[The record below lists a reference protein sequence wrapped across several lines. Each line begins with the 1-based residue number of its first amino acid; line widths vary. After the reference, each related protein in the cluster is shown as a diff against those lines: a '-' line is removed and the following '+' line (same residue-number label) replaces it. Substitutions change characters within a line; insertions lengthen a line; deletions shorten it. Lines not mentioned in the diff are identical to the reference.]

1 MYLQYRLMKTLQ
13 DERLRAAAR
22 DHLAAE
28 ARRARTAGRDHA
40 AATRAEATA
49 GGAATMPRKQGA
61 IIGLGIP
68 LGAILLFPQG
78 IIPAVLK
85 LAHAR
90 GRIWFLPL
98 YLPKPLQ
105 WPACFV
111 MIILGVAVYCYVL
124 WTMRQ
129 LKKSSRELHAGKGGG
144 RSPKSALTRI
154 GTGQNLGPTCL
165 LIPARRVTRRT
176 ILAAPCRPSRRP
188 PAATNSGPSVRSPI
202 AKSIALAVRG
212 ASGMVTTLPSLRVI
226 TRVRWPRVDLGR
238 SCYLLVRTV
247 AWSQTRPAM
256 TVDVVRTPL
265 TCAVPRRR
273 RNAGG
278 PGDPVGMGRHCA
290 SGLVQ
295 ACCDRASASRALRN
309 RRSGPVPARA
319 AASS

>member
-1 MYLQYRLMKTLQ
+1 MYLQYELMKTLQ
-13 DERLRAAAR
+13 KERLRVAAR

-40 AATRAEATA
+40 AATRAGATA
-49 GGAATMPRKQGA
+49 RGAATMARKRGA
-61 IIGLGIP
+61 ITGLGIP

-124 WTMRQ
+124 WTMRR

-154 GTGQNLGPTCL
+154 GTGQNLRKSHPSSSTPVRLDQDSDASQREPHRAVSAASTSGPGPKPRASRSATAGASPPASSTSTKPPRKDPDARPITVGTNHNPLRRPHGPGSARQRRVAGPPGCPPMPKVVR
-165 LIPARRVTRRT
+165 IPARCEVRVWTY
-176 ILAAPCRPSRRP
+176 PCK
-188 PAATNSGPSVRSPI
+188 T
-202 AKSIALAVRG
+202 
-212 ASGMVTTLPSLRVI
+212 
-226 TRVRWPRVDLGR
+226 W
-238 SCYLLVRTV
+238 
-247 AWSQTRPAM
+247 
-256 TVDVVRTPL
+256 
-265 TCAVPRRR
+265 
-273 RNAGG
+273 
-278 PGDPVGMGRHCA
+278 
-290 SGLVQ
+290 
-295 ACCDRASASRALRN
+295 
-309 RRSGPVPARA
+309 
-319 AASS
+319 

>member
-1 MYLQYRLMKTLQ
+1 MYLQYQLMKTLQ

-40 AATRAEATA
+40 AATRAGATA
-49 GGAATMPRKQGA
+49 RGAATMARKRGA

-124 WTMRQ
+124 WTMRR

-154 GTGQNLGPTCL
+154 GTGQNLGAAPRDASAVHAQNVQISISGSAALRST
-165 LIPARRVTRRT
+165 
-176 ILAAPCRPSRRP
+176 LAAQAHLARPPLGSQLRSVARLAVSGRFRCRPAVRPSSPQHVVTWPGGVVCRAPGSGPGGLPGRRPLSRR
-188 PAATNSGPSVRSPI
+188 RS
-202 AKSIALAVRG
+202 
-212 ASGMVTTLPSLRVI
+212 
-226 TRVRWPRVDLGR
+226 
-238 SCYLLVRTV
+238 
-247 AWSQTRPAM
+247 
-256 TVDVVRTPL
+256 
-265 TCAVPRRR
+265 
-273 RNAGG
+273 
-278 PGDPVGMGRHCA
+278 
-290 SGLVQ
+290 
-295 ACCDRASASRALRN
+295 
-309 RRSGPVPARA
+309 
-319 AASS
+319 

>member
-1 MYLQYRLMKTLQ
+1 MYLQYQLMKTLQ
-13 DERLRAAAR
+13 KERLRAAAR

-40 AATRAEATA
+40 AATRAGATA
-49 GGAATMPRKQGA
+49 RDAATMARKQGA

-129 LKKSSRELHAGKGGG
+129 LKKSSRELHAGKVGG

-154 GTGQNLGPTCL
+154 GTGQNLG
-165 LIPARRVTRRT
+165 
-176 ILAAPCRPSRRP
+176 AAPRGRLCGARAERSDQHLRECRPQIHPGRADRVLFAVAVKWLPGFSLKSASTVCLPWWRPVSWWRVREWLVRRAGLRGVSRPRWSQSRSPGALPGPQPAVRWRRAGRRP
-188 PAATNSGPSVRSPI
+188 G
-202 AKSIALAVRG
+202 G
-212 ASGMVTTLPSLRVI
+212 G
-226 TRVRWPRVDLGR
+226 
-238 SCYLLVRTV
+238 
-247 AWSQTRPAM
+247 
-256 TVDVVRTPL
+256 
-265 TCAVPRRR
+265 RRR
-273 RNAGG
+273 R
-278 PGDPVGMGRHCA
+278 R
-290 SGLVQ
+290 
-295 ACCDRASASRALRN
+295 
-309 RRSGPVPARA
+309 
-319 AASS
+319 

>member
-1 MYLQYRLMKTLQ
+1 MYLQYQLMKTMQ

-40 AATRAEATA
+40 AATRAGATA
-49 GGAATMPRKQGA
+49 RGAATMARKRGA

-124 WTMRQ
+124 WTMRR

-154 GTGQNLGPTCL
+154 GTGQNLGAAPRDASAAHAQNAQISISGSVALRST
-165 LIPARRVTRRT
+165 
-176 ILAAPCRPSRRP
+176 LAAPDNRR
-188 PAATNSGPSVRSPI
+188 I
-202 AKSIALAVRG
+202 
-212 ASGMVTTLPSLRVI
+212 
-226 TRVRWPRVDLGR
+226 
-238 SCYLLVRTV
+238 SC
-247 AWSQTRPAM
+247 
-256 TVDVVRTPL
+256 
-265 TCAVPRRR
+265 
-273 RNAGG
+273 
-278 PGDPVGMGRHCA
+278 
-290 SGLVQ
+290 
-295 ACCDRASASRALRN
+295 RALQ
-309 RRSGPVPARA
+309 VPCNA
-319 AASS
+319 A

>member
-1 MYLQYRLMKTLQ
+1 MDPRYQLMKTLQ

-40 AATRAEATA
+40 AARDVTARAGATA
-49 GGAATMPRKQGA
+49 RGAATMPRKQGA

-154 GTGQNLGPTCL
+154 GTGQNLGAAPRTPL
-165 LIPARRVTRRT
+165 RRTRRT
-176 ILAAPCRPSRRP
+176 
-188 PAATNSGPSVRSPI
+188 
-202 AKSIALAVRG
+202 
-212 ASGMVTTLPSLRVI
+212 LR
-226 TRVRWPRVDLGR
+226 
-238 SCYLLVRTV
+238 
-247 AWSQTRPAM
+247 
-256 TVDVVRTPL
+256 
-265 TCAVPRRR
+265 
-273 RNAGG
+273 
-278 PGDPVGMGRHCA
+278 
-290 SGLVQ
+290 
-295 ACCDRASASRALRN
+295 SASPGV
-309 RRSGPVPARA
+309 SP
-319 AASS
+319 

>member
-1 MYLQYRLMKTLQ
+1 MYLQSQLMKTLQ

-28 ARRARTAGRDHA
+28 ARRARKAGRDHA
-40 AATRAEATA
+40 AARGVTARAGATA
-49 GGAATMPRKQGA
+49 RGAATMPGKQGA

-111 MIILGVAVYCYVL
+111 MIILGVAVYCYVP

-154 GTGQNLGPTCL
+154 GTGQNLGAAPRDASAAHAQNAQISISGSVALRST
-165 LIPARRVTRRT
+165 
-176 ILAAPCRPSRRP
+176 LAAQIAGGTVRVLPRPSMSQPYKLNDQRRP
-188 PAATNSGPSVRSPI
+188 FI
-202 AKSIALAVRG
+202 
-212 ASGMVTTLPSLRVI
+212 
-226 TRVRWPRVDLGR
+226 
-238 SCYLLVRTV
+238 
-247 AWSQTRPAM
+247 
-256 TVDVVRTPL
+256 
-265 TCAVPRRR
+265 
-273 RNAGG
+273 
-278 PGDPVGMGRHCA
+278 
-290 SGLVQ
+290 
-295 ACCDRASASRALRN
+295 
-309 RRSGPVPARA
+309 
-319 AASS
+319 

>member
-1 MYLQYRLMKTLQ
+1 MYLQYQLMKTLQ

-40 AATRAEATA
+40 AARGVTARAGATA
-49 GGAATMPRKQGA
+49 RGAATMPRKQGA

-154 GTGQNLGPTCL
+154 GTGQNLGAAPRDASAAHAQNAQISISGSVALRSTLAAQIGGYLRVPDRCRGYGVQPNVDAAIWPQAL
-165 LIPARRVTRRT
+165 GTARRWPVRPRAGASCTE
-176 ILAAPCRPSRRP
+176 AAP
-188 PAATNSGPSVRSPI
+188 
-202 AKSIALAVRG
+202 
-212 ASGMVTTLPSLRVI
+212 
-226 TRVRWPRVDLGR
+226 
-238 SCYLLVRTV
+238 
-247 AWSQTRPAM
+247 
-256 TVDVVRTPL
+256 
-265 TCAVPRRR
+265 PRRR
-273 RNAGG
+273 WLACRARSTSPRPDGRWHNATT
-278 PGDPVGMGRHCA
+278 PFELQFA
-290 SGLVQ
+290 
-295 ACCDRASASRALRN
+295 
-309 RRSGPVPARA
+309 
-319 AASS
+319 